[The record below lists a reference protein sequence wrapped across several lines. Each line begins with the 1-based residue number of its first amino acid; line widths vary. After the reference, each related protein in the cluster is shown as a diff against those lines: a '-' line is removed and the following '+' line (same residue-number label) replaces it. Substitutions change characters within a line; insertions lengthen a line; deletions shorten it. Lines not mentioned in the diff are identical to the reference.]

1 MRSDTLSDMEKG
13 NSDWDFILS
22 NVASKTNDKSTQT
35 EPIPEKNFIKIVKET
50 YQDILTR
57 AKPYKVQLSIA
68 AGITTIGAFF
78 YLLL

>member
-1 MRSDTLSDMEKG
+1 MRSDTISDMEKG

-35 EPIPEKNFIKIVKET
+35 EPIPEKNFIKIVKDK
-50 YQDILTR
+50 YQDILTKV
-57 AKPYKVQLSIA
+57 KPYKVQIGIA
-68 AGITTIGAFF
+68 ATITTISAFF